1 MCLELIVSRRHETNQ
16 ITEHARH
23 LWNVAVKPEISRA
36 ALIKSGK
43 MIILSENAVLQEVI
57 ELQYFPINNLTK
69 LASFMF

>member
-1 MCLELIVSRRHETNQ
+1 M
-16 ITEHARH
+16 
-23 LWNVAVKPEISRA
+23 
-36 ALIKSGK
+36 IKSGK